1 MNLKYLLL
9 LVILT
14 FSCKSQ
20 DKDLYKFDPRNLTAS
35 KIFLSDIADE
45 IKYIQLDNSFP
56 HGEIYTYKILDSSIY
71 ISTKDIGIME
81 LTRDGKFLRTFGAP
95 GRGPG
100 EYHYFWQFDVD
111 PYSKSVYLLDYNVIK
126 VYSKTGQ
133 FLRSIQLNGIDQEY
147 FHDLWYYNSKLLIS
161 NYIVRGNSKYS
172 WLVLDTTGIIVKKKY
187 NPVPAFITNMESN
200 GGNYL
205 FNNNIYYW
213 EIYNDTIYSISPD
226 FSYKASFLFSPGD
239 YRWPKNPISTNN
251 FRTEIRKFYRIN
263 LIIET
268 LKYRIVQ
275 VWGDYVLIDK
285 ESNTSY
291 KSESQKD
298 DKMGGFINDLD
309 GGMLFQ
315 PRSYF
320 TEKGREYLVAILK
333 SSELIT
339 FIKSSDYESNIT
351 KNTEQKR
358 QFGKFVNGLKETDNE
373 IIMVVRL
380 KK

>member
-1 MNLKYLLL
+1 
-9 LVILT
+9 
-14 FSCKSQ
+14 
-20 DKDLYKFDPRNLTAS
+20 
-35 KIFLSDIADE
+35 
-45 IKYIQLDNSFP
+45 
-56 HGEIYTYKILDSSIY
+56 
-71 ISTKDIGIME
+71 ME
-81 LTRDGKFLRTFGAP
+81 LTRDGKYIRTVGAR

-100 EYHYFWQFDVD
+100 EYYYFWAFDVD
-111 PYSKSVYLLDYNVIK
+111 PNSKSVYLLDYNAIK
-126 VYSKTGQ
+126 VYSETGQ
-133 FLRSIQLNGIDQEY
+133 FLRSIQLKGIDQKH
-147 FHDLWYYNSKLLIS
+147 FHDLKYYNNKLLIS
-161 NYIVRGNSKYS
+161 NYIAGGSSKYS

-187 NPVPAFITNMESN
+187 NPVPAFITNMEYS

-213 EIYNDTIYSISPD
+213 DIYNDTIYSISPD
-226 FSYKASFLFSPGD
+226 FSYKPSFLLSPGD
-239 YRWPKNPISTNN
+239 YKWPKYSIIGTDNL
-251 FRTEIRKFYRIN
+251 RTEIPKFYRIN

-268 LKYRIVQ
+268 FKYRIIQ

-285 ESNTSY
+285 ESNTSC
-291 KSESQKD
+291 KSERSKD

-320 TEKGREYLVAILK
+320 TENGREYLVAILN

-339 FIKSSDYESNIT
+339 YIKSSDYESNIT
-351 KNTEQKR
+351 KNIEQKR
-358 QFGKFVNGLKETDNE
+358 KFDKFVNGVKETDNE

>member
-9 LVILT
+9 LIILI

-20 DKDLYKFDPRNLTAS
+20 DKKIYEFDPRYLTES
-35 KIFLSDIADE
+35 KIYLSDIADD
-45 IKYIQLDNSFP
+45 IKYIPLDNCFP
-56 HGEIYTYKILDSSIY
+56 HGDIYTYKILDSSIY

-81 LTRDGKFLRTFGAP
+81 LTRDGKYIRTFGAP

-100 EYHYFWQFDVD
+100 EYHYFWHFDVD
-111 PYSKSVYLLDYNVIK
+111 PNTKSVYLLDFNVIK

-133 FLRSIQLNGIDQEY
+133 FSRSIQLKGIDQEY
-147 FHDLWYYNSKLLIS
+147 FSDLCFYNNKLLIS

-187 NPVPAFITNMESN
+187 NPVPAFNTNMESN

-205 FNNNIYYW
+205 FNYNIHYW

-239 YRWPKNPISTNN
+239 YKWPKYPIRTNDIL
-251 FRTEIRKFYRIN
+251 TEISKFYSIN

-268 LKYRIVQ
+268 FKYRIIQ
-275 VWGDYVLIDK
+275 VKGDYVLIDK

-320 TEKGREYLVAILK
+320 TKNGREYLVAVLN

-351 KNTEQKR
+351 KNIEQKR
-358 QFGKFVNGLKETDNE
+358 KFAKLVNGVKDSDNE
-373 IIMVVRL
+373 IFMIVRL